1 MMKKLVLSELA
12 PSSARN
18 VSIQLNR
25 AIENEKKTFW
35 MRGGGSSSRLYQTMQ
50 SLSSPQKRILN
61 SKNKK
66 PRVWARPSFF

>member
-35 MRGGGSSSRLYQTMQ
+35 MRGGGSSSMLCRDYIRRCKAYRA
-50 SLSSPQKRILN
+50 P
-61 SKNKK
+61 KK
-66 PRVWARPSFF
+66 GF